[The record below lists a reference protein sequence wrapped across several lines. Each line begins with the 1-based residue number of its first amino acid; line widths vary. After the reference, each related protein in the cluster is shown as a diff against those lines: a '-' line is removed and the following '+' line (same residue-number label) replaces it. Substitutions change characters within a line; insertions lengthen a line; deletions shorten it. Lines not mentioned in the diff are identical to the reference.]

1 MCLLLLFFLRCY
13 SIIFMLGITGN
24 VLVILTIL
32 QNTRMRTVTNL
43 FLLNLAIS
51 DLLLG
56 VFCMPFTLIGQ
67 LLRDFI
73 FGEVFCKLI
82 SFFQGMNSFPLFSL
96 LIVQL
101 LKTANRFRC
110 S

>member
-1 MCLLLLFFLRCY
+1 
-13 SIIFMLGITGN
+13 
-24 VLVILTIL
+24 VILTIL
-32 QNTRMRTVTNL
+32 QNTRMRTVTNM

-73 FGEVFCKLI
+73 FGDVFCRLI
-82 SFFQGMNSFPLFSL
+82 SFFQGKTNLSYPYFWGFLLPNVLALIGGSKPRPYQVVVSL
-96 LIVQL
+96 DASTR
-101 LKTANRFRC
+101 LK
-110 S
+110 

>member
-1 MCLLLLFFLRCY
+1 
-13 SIIFMLGITGN
+13 
-24 VLVILTIL
+24 VILTIL
-32 QNTRMRTVTNL
+32 QNTRMRTVTNM

-73 FGEVFCKLI
+73 FGDVFCRLI
-82 SFFQGMNSFPLFSL
+82 SFFQG
-96 LIVQL
+96 
-101 LKTANRFRC
+101 KTNRTYPNFWGFL
-110 S
+110 